1 MKNIDNRRKEIFNIL
16 VENKTY
22 PYINKKGKLYFRKKI
37 KFLNDEKIEEIKN
50 LFEIKDKESCDKFRE
65 EIKKEVLK
73 NKEYVSIKNW
83 VKEERPRE
91 MLIKYG
97 EKNLSLS
104 KLLSIILRTGKEGE
118 SAEELAN
125 KILNKYKSL
134 REIDSVSIDEL
145 CKIEGIGLAKATQI
159 KASFEIGKR
168 LLKES
173 SSEKKKIKN
182 PDDIIDFVSEY
193 YGSYLRDAKKEFFN
207 IILLDI
213 KNKVVDTIELSKGSI
228 NASVVDPREV
238 IKEAT
243 LKSASSIIL
252 VHNHPSGDTEPS
264 TDDINI
270 TKKIKEAC
278 DIVGIKVLDHI
289 IIGKNK
295 EDYTSFAKLGLI

>member
-1 MKNIDNRRKEIFNIL
+1 MKNKDNKKKEIFDIL
-16 VENKTY
+16 VDNKAY
-22 PYINKKGKLYFRKKI
+22 PYINKKGNLYFRKKI
-37 KFLNDEKIEEIKN
+37 KFLDDEKIEEIKN

-65 EIKKEVLK
+65 DIKKEVVK
-73 NKEYVSIKNW
+73 NKEYVPIKNW
-83 VKEERPRE
+83 IKEERPRE

-118 SAEELAN
+118 SAEELAK

-145 CKIEGIGLAKATQI
+145 CKIEGIGLAKAAQI

-168 LLKES
+168 LMKET
-173 SSEKKKIKN
+173 SSEKKKIKK

-193 YGSYLRDAKKEFFN
+193 YGSYLRDVKKEFFN

-213 KNKVVDTIELSKGSI
+213 KNKVIDSIELSKGSI
-228 NASVVDPREV
+228 NASVVDPKEV

>member
-1 MKNIDNRRKEIFNIL
+1 MENIENRKKEIFNIL
-16 VENKTY
+16 VENNAY
-22 PYINKKGKLYFRKKI
+22 PYINKKGNLYFRKKI
-37 KFLNDEKIEEIKN
+37 KFLDDEKIEEIKN

-65 EIKKEVLK
+65 DIKKEVLK
-73 NKEYVSIKNW
+73 NKEYVPIKNW
-83 VKEERPRE
+83 IKEERPRE

-118 SAEELAN
+118 SAEELAK
-125 KILNKYKSL
+125 KILNKYKTL

-145 CKIEGIGLAKATQI
+145 CKIEGIGLAKAAQI

-168 LLKES
+168 LMKET

-213 KNKVVDTIELSKGSI
+213 KNKIINSIELSKGSI
-228 NASVVDPREV
+228 NASVVDPKEV

-243 LKSASSIIL
+243 LKSASSIIF

>member
-1 MKNIDNRRKEIFNIL
+1 MKNIDNRKKEIFDIL

-83 VKEERPRE
+83 IKEERPRE

-104 KLLSIILRTGKEGE
+104 KLLGIILRTGKEGE

-125 KILNKYKSL
+125 KILNKYKTL

-213 KNKVVDTIELSKGSI
+213 KNKVIDTIELSKGSI

>member
-1 MKNIDNRRKEIFNIL
+1 MFNIL

-213 KNKVVDTIELSKGSI
+213 KNKVIDTIELSKGSI

>member
-1 MKNIDNRRKEIFNIL
+1 MKNIDNRRKEIFDIL

-50 LFEIKDKESCDKFRE
+50 LFEIKDKESCDKFRK

-125 KILNKYKSL
+125 KILNKYKTL
-134 REIDSVSIDEL
+134 REIDSISIDEL

-213 KNKVVDTIELSKGSI
+213 KNKVIDTIELSKGSI

>member
-1 MKNIDNRRKEIFNIL
+1 MKNKDNRRKEIFNIL
-16 VENKTY
+16 VENNAY
-22 PYINKKGKLYFRKKI
+22 PYINKKGNLYFRKKI
-37 KFLNDEKIEEIKN
+37 KFLDDEKIEEIKN

-65 EIKKEVLK
+65 DIKKEVVK
-73 NKEYVSIKNW
+73 NKEYVPIKNW
-83 VKEERPRE
+83 IKEERPRE

-118 SAEELAN
+118 SAEELAK

-145 CKIEGIGLAKATQI
+145 CKIEGIGLAKAAQI

-168 LLKES
+168 LMKET
-173 SSEKKKIKN
+173 SSEKKKIKS

-193 YGSYLRDAKKEFFN
+193 YGSYLRDVKKEFFN

-213 KNKVVDTIELSKGSI
+213 KNKVIDSIELSKGSI
-228 NASVVDPREV
+228 NASVVDPKEV

>member
-1 MKNIDNRRKEIFNIL
+1 MKNIDNRRKEIFDIL

-125 KILNKYKSL
+125 KILNKYKTL

-213 KNKVVDTIELSKGSI
+213 KNKVIDTIELSKGSI

>member
-1 MKNIDNRRKEIFNIL
+1 MKNKDNRRKEIFNIL
-16 VENKTY
+16 VENNAY
-22 PYINKKGKLYFRKKI
+22 PYINKKGNLYFRKKI
-37 KFLNDEKIEEIKN
+37 KFLDDEKIEEIKN

-65 EIKKEVLK
+65 DIKKEVLK
-73 NKEYVSIKNW
+73 NKEYVPIKNW
-83 VKEERPRE
+83 IKEERPRE

-118 SAEELAN
+118 SAEELAK

-145 CKIEGIGLAKATQI
+145 CKIEGIGLAKAAQI

-168 LLKES
+168 LMKET
-173 SSEKKKIKN
+173 SSEKKKIKS

-193 YGSYLRDAKKEFFN
+193 YGSYLRDVKKEFFN

-213 KNKVVDTIELSKGSI
+213 KNKVIDSIELSKGSI
-228 NASVVDPREV
+228 NASVVDPKEV

>member
-1 MKNIDNRRKEIFNIL
+1 MKNIDNRRKEIFDIL

-125 KILNKYKSL
+125 KILNKYKTL

-145 CKIEGIGLAKATQI
+145 CKIEGI
-159 KASFEIGKR
+159 KASFEIGKI

-213 KNKVVDTIELSKGSI
+213 KNKVIDTIELSKGSI

>member
-213 KNKVVDTIELSKGSI
+213 KNKVIDTIELSKGSI

>member
-1 MKNIDNRRKEIFNIL
+1 MKNKDNKKKEIFDIL
-16 VENKTY
+16 VENNAY
-22 PYINKKGKLYFRKKI
+22 PYINKKGNLYFRKKI
-37 KFLNDEKIEEIKN
+37 KFLDDEKIEEIKN

-65 EIKKEVLK
+65 DIKKEVLK
-73 NKEYVSIKNW
+73 NKEYVPIKNW
-83 VKEERPRE
+83 IKEERPRE

-118 SAEELAN
+118 SAEELAK

-145 CKIEGIGLAKATQI
+145 CKIEGIGLAKAAQI

-168 LLKES
+168 LMKET
-173 SSEKKKIKN
+173 SSEKKKIKK

-193 YGSYLRDAKKEFFN
+193 YGSYLRDVKKEFFN

-213 KNKVVDTIELSKGSI
+213 KNKVIDSIELSKGSI
-228 NASVVDPREV
+228 NASVVDPKEV

>member
-1 MKNIDNRRKEIFNIL
+1 MKNKDNRRKEIFNIL
-16 VENKTY
+16 VENNAY
-22 PYINKKGKLYFRKKI
+22 PYINKKGNLYFRKKI
-37 KFLNDEKIEEIKN
+37 KFLDDEKIEEIKN

-65 EIKKEVLK
+65 DIKKEVLK
-73 NKEYVSIKNW
+73 NKEYVPIKNW
-83 VKEERPRE
+83 IKEERPRE

-118 SAEELAN
+118 SAEELAK
-125 KILNKYKSL
+125 KILNKYKTL

-168 LLKES
+168 LMKET
-173 SSEKKKIKN
+173 SSEKKKIKS

-193 YGSYLRDAKKEFFN
+193 YGSYLRDVKKEFFN

-213 KNKVVDTIELSKGSI
+213 KNKIVDSIELSKGSI
-228 NASVVDPREV
+228 NASVVDPKEV

>member
-1 MKNIDNRRKEIFNIL
+1 MKNIDNRRKEIFDIL

-125 KILNKYKSL
+125 KILNKYKTL

>member
-1 MKNIDNRRKEIFNIL
+1 MKNKDNKKKEIFDIL
-16 VENKTY
+16 VDNKAY
-22 PYINKKGKLYFRKKI
+22 PYINKKGNLYFRKKI
-37 KFLNDEKIEEIKN
+37 KFLDDEKIEEIKN

-65 EIKKEVLK
+65 DIKKEVLK
-73 NKEYVSIKNW
+73 NKEYVPIKNW
-83 VKEERPRE
+83 IKEERPRE

-118 SAEELAN
+118 SAEELAK
-125 KILNKYKSL
+125 KILNKYKTL
-134 REIDSVSIDEL
+134 REMDSVSIDEL
-145 CKIEGIGLAKATQI
+145 CKIEGIGLAKAAQI

-168 LLKES
+168 LMKET
-173 SSEKKKIKN
+173 SSEKKKIKK

-193 YGSYLRDAKKEFFN
+193 YGSYLRDVKKEFFN

-213 KNKVVDTIELSKGSI
+213 KNKVIDSIELSKGSI
-228 NASVVDPREV
+228 NASVVDPKEV

>member
-1 MKNIDNRRKEIFNIL
+1 MKNKDNKKKEIFDIL
-16 VENKTY
+16 VENKAY
-22 PYINKKGKLYFRKKI
+22 PYINKKGNLYFRKKI
-37 KFLNDEKIEEIKN
+37 KFLDDEKIEEIKN

-65 EIKKEVLK
+65 DIKKEVLK
-73 NKEYVSIKNW
+73 NKEYVPIKNW
-83 VKEERPRE
+83 IKEERPRE

-118 SAEELAN
+118 SAEELAK

-145 CKIEGIGLAKATQI
+145 CKIEGIGLAKAAQI

-168 LLKES
+168 LMKET
-173 SSEKKKIKN
+173 SSEKKKIKK

-193 YGSYLRDAKKEFFN
+193 YGSYLRDVKKEFFN

-213 KNKVVDTIELSKGSI
+213 KNKVIDSIELSKGSI
-228 NASVVDPREV
+228 NASVVDPKEV

>member
-1 MKNIDNRRKEIFNIL
+1 MKNKDNRRKEIFNIL
-16 VENKTY
+16 VENNAY
-22 PYINKKGKLYFRKKI
+22 PYINKKGNLYFRKKI
-37 KFLNDEKIEEIKN
+37 KFLDDEKIEEIKN

-65 EIKKEVLK
+65 DIKKEVLK
-73 NKEYVSIKNW
+73 NKEYVPIKNW
-83 VKEERPRE
+83 IKEERPRE

-118 SAEELAN
+118 SAEELAK

-168 LLKES
+168 LMKET
-173 SSEKKKIKN
+173 SSEKKKIKS

-193 YGSYLRDAKKEFFN
+193 YGSYLRDVKKEFFN

-213 KNKVVDTIELSKGSI
+213 KNKIVDSIELSKGSI
-228 NASVVDPREV
+228 NASVVDPKEV

>member
-1 MKNIDNRRKEIFNIL
+1 MKNKDNKKKEIFDIL
-16 VENKTY
+16 VDNKAY
-22 PYINKKGKLYFRKKI
+22 PYINKKGNLYFRKKI
-37 KFLNDEKIEEIKN
+37 KFLDDEKIEEIKN

-65 EIKKEVLK
+65 DIKKEVLK
-73 NKEYVSIKNW
+73 NKEYVPIKNW
-83 VKEERPRE
+83 IKEERPRE

-118 SAEELAN
+118 SAEELAK

-145 CKIEGIGLAKATQI
+145 CKIEGIGLAKAAQI

-168 LLKES
+168 LMKET
-173 SSEKKKIKN
+173 SSEKKKIKS

-193 YGSYLRDAKKEFFN
+193 YGSYLRDVKKEFFN

-213 KNKVVDTIELSKGSI
+213 KNKIVDSIELSKGSI
-228 NASVVDPREV
+228 NASVVDPKEV

>member
-1 MKNIDNRRKEIFNIL
+1 MKNKDNKKKEIFDIL
-16 VENKTY
+16 VDNKAY
-22 PYINKKGKLYFRKKI
+22 PYINKKGNLYFRKKI
-37 KFLNDEKIEEIKN
+37 KFLDDEKIEEIKN

-65 EIKKEVLK
+65 DIKKEVLK

-118 SAEELAN
+118 SAEELAK

-145 CKIEGIGLAKATQI
+145 CKIEGIGLAKAAQI

-168 LLKES
+168 LMKET
-173 SSEKKKIKN
+173 SSEKKKIKS

-193 YGSYLRDAKKEFFN
+193 YGSYLRDVKKEFFN

-213 KNKVVDTIELSKGSI
+213 KNKIVDSIELSKGSI
-228 NASVVDPREV
+228 NASVVDPKEV

>member
-1 MKNIDNRRKEIFNIL
+1 MKNTDNIRKEIFNIL
-16 VENKTY
+16 VENNAY
-22 PYINKKGKLYFRKKI
+22 PYINKKGNLYFRKKI
-37 KFLNDEKIEEIKN
+37 KFLDDEKIEEIKN

-65 EIKKEVLK
+65 DIKKEVLK
-73 NKEYVSIKNW
+73 NKEYVPIKNW
-83 VKEERPRE
+83 IKEERPRE

-118 SAEELAN
+118 SAEELAK
-125 KILNKYKSL
+125 KILNKYKTL

-168 LLKES
+168 LMKET
-173 SSEKKKIKN
+173 SSEKKKIKS

-193 YGSYLRDAKKEFFN
+193 YGSYLRDVKKEFFN

-213 KNKVVDTIELSKGSI
+213 KNKIVDSIELSKGSI
-228 NASVVDPREV
+228 NASVVDPKEV

>member
-1 MKNIDNRRKEIFNIL
+1 MKNKDNKKKEIFDIL
-16 VENKTY
+16 VDNKAY
-22 PYINKKGKLYFRKKI
+22 PYINKKGNLYFRKKI
-37 KFLNDEKIEEIKN
+37 KFLDDEKIEEIKN

-65 EIKKEVLK
+65 DIKKEVLK
-73 NKEYVSIKNW
+73 NKEYVPIKNW
-83 VKEERPRE
+83 IKEERPRE

-118 SAEELAN
+118 SAEELAK

-145 CKIEGIGLAKATQI
+145 CKIEGIGLAKAAQI

-168 LLKES
+168 LMKET
-173 SSEKKKIKN
+173 SSEKKKIKK

-193 YGSYLRDAKKEFFN
+193 YGSYLRDVKKEFFN

-213 KNKVVDTIELSKGSI
+213 KNKVIDSIELSKGSI
-228 NASVVDPREV
+228 NASVVDPKEV

>member
-1 MKNIDNRRKEIFNIL
+1 MKNKDNKKKEIFDIL
-16 VENKTY
+16 VDNKAY
-22 PYINKKGKLYFRKKI
+22 PYINKKGNLYFRKKI
-37 KFLNDEKIEEIKN
+37 KFLDDEKIEEIKN

-65 EIKKEVLK
+65 DIKKEVLK
-73 NKEYVSIKNW
+73 NKEYVPIKNW
-83 VKEERPRE
+83 IKEERPRE

-104 KLLSIILRTGKEGE
+104 KLLSIILRIGKEGE
-118 SAEELAN
+118 SAEELAK

-145 CKIEGIGLAKATQI
+145 CKIEGIGLAKAAQI

-168 LLKES
+168 LMKET
-173 SSEKKKIKN
+173 SSEKKKIKS

-193 YGSYLRDAKKEFFN
+193 YGSYLRDVKKEFFN

-213 KNKVVDTIELSKGSI
+213 KNKIVDSIELSKGSI
-228 NASVVDPREV
+228 NASVVDPKEV

>member
-1 MKNIDNRRKEIFNIL
+1 MKNIDNRRKEIFDIL

-37 KFLNDEKIEEIKN
+37 KFLNDEKIEEIKS

-125 KILNKYKSL
+125 KILNKYKTL

-213 KNKVVDTIELSKGSI
+213 KNKVIDTIELSKGSI

>member
-1 MKNIDNRRKEIFNIL
+1 MENTDNRRKEIFNIL

-125 KILNKYKSL
+125 KILNKYKTL

-213 KNKVVDTIELSKGSI
+213 KNKVIDTIELSKGSI

>member
-1 MKNIDNRRKEIFNIL
+1 MKNKDNKKKEIFDIL
-16 VENKTY
+16 VENKAY
-22 PYINKKGKLYFRKKI
+22 PYINKKGNLYFRKKI
-37 KFLNDEKIEEIKN
+37 KFLDYEKIKEIKN

-65 EIKKEVLK
+65 DIKKEVLK
-73 NKEYVSIKNW
+73 NKEYVPIKNW
-83 VKEERPRE
+83 IKEERPRE

-104 KLLSIILRTGKEGE
+104 KLLSIILRIGKEGE
-118 SAEELAN
+118 SAEELAK

-145 CKIEGIGLAKATQI
+145 CKIEGIGLAKAAQI

-168 LLKES
+168 LMKET
-173 SSEKKKIKN
+173 SSEKKKIKS

-193 YGSYLRDAKKEFFN
+193 YGSYLRDVKKEFFN

-213 KNKVVDTIELSKGSI
+213 KNKIVDSIELSKGSI
-228 NASVVDPREV
+228 NASVVDPKEV

>member
-1 MKNIDNRRKEIFNIL
+1 MKNKDNRRKEIFNIL
-16 VENKTY
+16 VENNAY
-22 PYINKKGKLYFRKKI
+22 PYINKKGNLYFRKKI
-37 KFLNDEKIEEIKN
+37 KFLDDEKIEEIKN

-65 EIKKEVLK
+65 DIKKEVLK
-73 NKEYVSIKNW
+73 NKEYVPIKNW
-83 VKEERPRE
+83 IKEERPRE

-118 SAEELAN
+118 SAEELAK

-145 CKIEGIGLAKATQI
+145 CKIEGIGLAKAAQI

-168 LLKES
+168 LMKET
-173 SSEKKKIKN
+173 SSEKKKIKS

-193 YGSYLRDAKKEFFN
+193 YGSYLRDVKKEFFN

-213 KNKVVDTIELSKGSI
+213 KNKIVDSIELSKGSI
-228 NASVVDPREV
+228 NASVVDPKEV

>member
-1 MKNIDNRRKEIFNIL
+1 MKNKDNKKKEIFDIL
-16 VENKTY
+16 VDNKAY
-22 PYINKKGKLYFRKKI
+22 PYINKKGNLYFRKKI
-37 KFLNDEKIEEIKN
+37 KFLDDEKIEEIKN

-65 EIKKEVLK
+65 DIKKEVLK
-73 NKEYVSIKNW
+73 NKEYVPIKNW
-83 VKEERPRE
+83 IKEERPRE

-118 SAEELAN
+118 SAEELAK

-145 CKIEGIGLAKATQI
+145 CKIEGIGLAKAAQI

-168 LLKES
+168 LMKET
-173 SSEKKKIKN
+173 SSEKKKIKS

-193 YGSYLRDAKKEFFN
+193 YGSYLRDVKKEFFN

-213 KNKVVDTIELSKGSI
+213 KNKVIDSIELSKGSI
-228 NASVVDPREV
+228 NASVVDPKEV

>member
-125 KILNKYKSL
+125 KILNKYKTL

-213 KNKVVDTIELSKGSI
+213 KNKVIDTIELSKGSI

>member
-1 MKNIDNRRKEIFNIL
+1 MKNKDNRRKEIFNIL
-16 VENKTY
+16 VENNAY
-22 PYINKKGKLYFRKKI
+22 PYINKKGNLYFRKKI
-37 KFLNDEKIEEIKN
+37 KFLDDEKIEEIKN

-65 EIKKEVLK
+65 DIKKEVLK
-73 NKEYVSIKNW
+73 NKEYVPIKNW
-83 VKEERPRE
+83 IKEERPRE

-118 SAEELAN
+118 SAEELAK

-145 CKIEGIGLAKATQI
+145 CKIEGIGLAKAAQI

-168 LLKES
+168 LMKET
-173 SSEKKKIKN
+173 SSEKKKIKK

-193 YGSYLRDAKKEFFN
+193 YGSYLRDVKKEFFN

-213 KNKVVDTIELSKGSI
+213 KNKVIDSIELSKGSI
-228 NASVVDPREV
+228 NASVVDPKEV

>member
-1 MKNIDNRRKEIFNIL
+1 MKNIDNRRKEIFDIL

-125 KILNKYKSL
+125 KILNKYKTL

-213 KNKVVDTIELSKGSI
+213 KNKVIDTIELSKGSI
-228 NASVVDPREV
+228 NASVVDPKEV

>member
-1 MKNIDNRRKEIFNIL
+1 MKNKDNKKKEIFDIL
-16 VENKTY
+16 VENKAY
-22 PYINKKGKLYFRKKI
+22 PYINKKGNLYFRKKI
-37 KFLNDEKIEEIKN
+37 KFLDDEKIEEIKN

-65 EIKKEVLK
+65 DIKKEVVK
-73 NKEYVSIKNW
+73 NKEYVPIKNW
-83 VKEERPRE
+83 IKEERPRE

-118 SAEELAN
+118 SAEELAK

-145 CKIEGIGLAKATQI
+145 CKIEGIGLAKAAQI

-168 LLKES
+168 LMKET
-173 SSEKKKIKN
+173 SSEKKKIKK

-193 YGSYLRDAKKEFFN
+193 YGSYLRDVKKEFFN

-213 KNKVVDTIELSKGSI
+213 KNKVIDSIELSKGSI
-228 NASVVDPREV
+228 NASVVDPKEV